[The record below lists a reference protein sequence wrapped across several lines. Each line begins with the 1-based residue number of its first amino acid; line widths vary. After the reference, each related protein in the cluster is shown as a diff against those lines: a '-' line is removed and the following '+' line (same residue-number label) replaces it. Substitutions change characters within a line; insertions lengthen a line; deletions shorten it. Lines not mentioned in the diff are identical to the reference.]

1 MKKITLLLVPDNA
14 NNTRSLSLPV
24 PLLNFLA
31 LLGLLFISYLGYIS
45 IDYWNLRTV
54 RGYNKSLSIENQHL
68 KGEAKILLSN
78 LEGVKQSLRRIQ
90 DYTNRLD
97 ELVNL
102 KVNKVS
108 KKVGIGPLS
117 KEEFSSYQSS
127 PNFLEDKPAS
137 NLPLGIP
144 VDTLIF
150 RPVLNSLDDIN
161 SRSHR
166 QALELQRL
174 LSTLSEKKSLL
185 SSIPSLKP
193 VRGWIAS
200 GFGQRIS
207 PFTGNKATHKGIDI
221 AAPVGTPIRAPANGV
236 VIFSGAKAGFGNFIM
251 LAHYGY
257 GIVTR
262 YGHNAQNMVRVGQKV
277 SKGTQIATVGMTG
290 RTTGPH
296 LHYEVWVNGRPV
308 NPRRFI
314 LE

>member
-174 LSTLSEKKSLL
+174 LSTLSEKSLL

-193 VRGWIAS
+193 SEADCS
-200 GFGQRIS
+200 GFFSRIS
-207 PFTGNKATHKGIDI
+207 PFTGNKATHKGIDTCFLSVLRF
-221 AAPVGTPIRAPANGV
+221 APQR
-236 VIFSGAKAGFGNFIM
+236 M
-251 LAHYGY
+251 EL
-257 GIVTR
+257 
-262 YGHNAQNMVRVGQKV
+262 
-277 SKGTQIATVGMTG
+277 
-290 RTTGPH
+290 
-296 LHYEVWVNGRPV
+296 
-308 NPRRFI
+308 
-314 LE
+314 